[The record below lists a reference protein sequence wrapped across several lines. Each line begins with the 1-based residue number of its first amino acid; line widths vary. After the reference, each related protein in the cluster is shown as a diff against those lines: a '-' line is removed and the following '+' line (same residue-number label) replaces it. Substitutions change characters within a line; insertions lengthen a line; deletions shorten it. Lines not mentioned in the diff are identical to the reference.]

1 MKRLIMLVLTCLVAG
16 CALAGTGAGSAS
28 ATSYH
33 CLATFWGQ
41 YKKDGAVGEQC
52 KEYGVLPI
60 YSWDL
65 YATNTAKAIATG
77 VLCALVEPPEISL
90 YDGPNCAS
98 SEEHKGEGE
107 WDRALDI
114 EERFYG
120 SAEEKLLST
129 KVQTQVFTTEEGTVE
144 CTEAVVAAG
153 TSSTA
158 ATTSQSAELKYGK
171 CTAFGFVSAE
181 ISPAD
186 YAFQA
191 NGEVHI
197 EKLIKFFAPALGCE
211 VSVPAQSAREIKYDD
226 NDGSIELLPKV
237 TGILYTANSKC
248 TKPGEFKNGTYAGNS
263 EVMIA
268 KGGLAFVP

>member
-1 MKRLIMLVLTCLVAG
+1 MKRLIMLALTCLVAG
-16 CALAGTGAGSAS
+16 CALAGTGSAS
-28 ATSYH
+28 AAYH

-41 YKKDGAVGEQC
+41 YKKDGAIGEQC
-52 KEYGVLPI
+52 KEYGVIPV

-65 YATNTAKAIATG
+65 YETKTATVIATG

-90 YDGPNCAS
+90 YDGPSCGP

-107 WDRALDI
+107 WSRALDI

-120 SAEEKLLST
+120 SAEEKLLTT
-129 KVQTQVFTTEEGTVE
+129 KVQTQVFSTEEGTVE
-144 CTEAVVAAG
+144 CTEAIVASG

-158 ATTSQSAELKYGK
+158 ASASQLAELKYGK
-171 CTAFGFVSAE
+171 CTAFGLVSAE

-186 YAFQA
+186 YVFEA

-211 VSVPAQSAREIKYDD
+211 VSVPAQSAKEIKYDD
-226 NDGSIELLPKV
+226 NDGNIELLPKV

-248 TKPGEFKNGTYAGNS
+248 TKPGEFKNGTYTGNS